1 MYDYLE
7 QSPYITGQ
15 APEGEITPYYEP
27 LGLDDTTLLFE
38 SRFESAN
45 LRRVIQLSEFEYD
58 LILKT
63 DYNSKR
69 NCQWYY
75 FQVSNTRAGQ
85 TYYFNIINL
94 EKPDS
99 LYNQGMR
106 PLMYSERNATKK
118 GLGWV
123 RTGDDI
129 CYYQSALKRPTGVG
143 YFHTLTWKC
152 TFEHDRDTVYLA
164 HSHPYTYTDLQR
176 YLNALE
182 NGGARKEIM

>member
-1 MYDYLE
+1 MLERTLQREVHKFQNQDKQLNRVVYDYLE

-75 FQVSNTRAGQ
+75 F
-85 TYYFNIINL
+85 
-94 EKPDS
+94 
-99 LYNQGMR
+99 
-106 PLMYSERNATKK
+106 
-118 GLGWV
+118 
-123 RTGDDI
+123 
-129 CYYQSALKRPTGVG
+129 
-143 YFHTLTWKC
+143 
-152 TFEHDRDTVYLA
+152 
-164 HSHPYTYTDLQR
+164 
-176 YLNALE
+176 
-182 NGGARKEIM
+182 